1 MRLYDIL
8 QELDLIKR
16 EHMNF
21 KLGNYC
27 YDLNSLKPKIVDDD
41 NRLIIF
47 DLHKSNN
54 YTDKLSFKALY
65 SRDISID
72 FLFYTVVLEVGDKL
86 YDFPE
91 YVFEP
96 KDTNYFS
103 WILDTVYIPKNA
115 DFMTL
120 NQLNRRV
127 ENMSK
132 NIGIDLCNA
141 ELHIITSD
149 GEDFKISPADIRFH
163 IKHEGEN
170 LILGISA
177 FQDCEF

>member
-8 QELDLIKR
+8 QEMDLIKR
-16 EHMNF
+16 EYMDF
-21 KLGNYC
+21 KLGNC
-27 YDLNSLKPKIVDDD
+27 FYDLNSLKPKAVDAD

-54 YTDKLSFKALY
+54 YTDKLSFKTLY
-65 SRDISID
+65 SRAITID
-72 FLFYTVVLEVGDKL
+72 FLFYTVVLEVNGKL

-91 YVFEP
+91 YVCEP
-96 KDTNYFS
+96 KDTDYFS
-103 WILDTVYIPKNA
+103 WVLDTVYVSKNA

-120 NQLNRRV
+120 NQLNRRA
-127 ENMSK
+127 ENISK
-132 NIGIDLCNA
+132 NTGIDLCNA

-149 GEDFKISPADIRFH
+149 GEEIKILPADIRFH
-163 IKHEGEN
+163 IKYEGEN

-177 FQDCEF
+177 YQDCEF